1 MILDE
6 IAKLITDNTTTRVAG
21 TSLFTAFNHPNVQ
34 DTATF
39 IYETQGVGPTRVF
52 GSSAPAFENPGI
64 QIIDRSS
71 DYDTARNSAELIY
84 KILQGQ
90 ANVTLLPAAG
100 TTGTLY
106 LTLEPQQSPF
116 SIGQDDNDRSQIS
129 CNYLISK
136 ELST

>member
-6 IAKLITDNTTTRVAG
+6 VAKLITDNTTTRVIG
-21 TSLFTAFNHPNVQ
+21 TSLFKSFSAPSAPITTTVVL
-34 DTATF
+34 
-39 IYETQGVGPTRVF
+39 ETQGTPPTRVF

-71 DYDTARNSAELIY
+71 DYQTARNSAELIY
-84 KILQGQ
+84 RLLQAQ
-90 ANVTLLPAAG
+90 ANTTLKPTTADSG
-100 TTGTLY
+100 TRY

-116 SIGQDDNDRSQIS
+116 SIGQDENGYHQIS
-129 CNYLISK
+129 CNYLVMK